1 MIAEPVLFRDL
12 AYVFLAAVLGGALAR
27 LAHQPLILGYVFG
40 GLLVSPLTPGPSV
53 TDVHTFQAF
62 AEIGVVLL
70 MFSLGIEFSLKDL
83 MGVKWIA
90 LVGAPLG
97 MALSIGLTLT
107 TGAVLGWSPL
117 QGAVVGM
124 VICVA
129 STMVLARLL
138 LDRGEL
144 HTRHGRVMIGI
155 SLVEDLVVVVLIVLI
170 PALGALQ
177 GERLVAIV
185 KALLT
190 AAVILGP
197 FFYLTRRI
205 LPPILARV
213 ARTRSD
219 ELFLLVTLAIGLGAA
234 AITQAAGLSLALG
247 AFLAGLLINESDY
260 AHEMLA
266 RVLSLRDAF
275 TALFFVTIGVLIDP
289 RVVGANLGLLG
300 ALVGLIVIGNWA
312 IWTTVCLAFRQS
324 RFTAVRVGLG
334 LAQIGEFS
342 FILVGVARQSGHV
355 DHDMYSATL
364 AASLVTVL
372 INAALVR
379 LVARW
384 LGPPR
389 HEDRG
394 TLGRPSGEGLDGHVV
409 VCGFGRVGSAIGE
422 ALETFGVPYV
432 AIETDPDIVKS
443 LRARKVPAVFGDAA
457 QRVILAAA
465 QADRAALVILAVP
478 ESERARLAVSRIR
491 AFNPTVPILARVNDL
506 AWRGRLMEAGAA
518 EVIQPE
524 QEAASTLIRHA
535 LERLSLPRERVLAYL
550 NSFRGAMESVVP
562 EANVPPAGDALRATS
577 GMPRLRV
584 VTLRGGDLI
593 GRSLG
598 EARVRERFGVNV
610 IAVERA
616 TGEIMDD
623 PSADTVLR
631 EGDRIRLFGLPRQI
645 EALLSGS
652 AVLIE

>member
-1 MIAEPVLFRDL
+1 MISEPALFRDL

-27 LAHQPLILGYVFG
+27 LAQQPLILGYVFG
-40 GLLVSPLTPGPSV
+40 GLLVSPLTPGPAV
-53 TDVHTFQAF
+53 TEVHTFQAF

-97 MALSIGLTLT
+97 IVMSIGLALA

-155 SLVEDLVVVVLIVLI
+155 SLVEDLAVVVLIVLI

-177 GERLVAIV
+177 GERLVAIG

-234 AITQAAGLSLALG
+234 ALTQAAGLSLALG

-289 RVVGANLGLLG
+289 RVVASNLGLLG
-300 ALVGLIVIGNWA
+300 TLVGLIVIGNWA
-312 IWTTVCLAFRQS
+312 IWTIVGLLFRQS
-324 RFTAVRVGLG
+324 LFTAVRVGLG

-355 DHDMYSATL
+355 GQDLYGATL

-389 HEDRG
+389 HEPTA
-394 TLGRPSGEGLDGHVV
+394 TLGLPSGNLEGHVV
-409 VCGFGRVGSAIGE
+409 VGGFGRVGSAIGE
-422 ALETFGVPYV
+422 ALETFSIPYV

-443 LRARKVPAVFGDAA
+443 LRARNVPAVFGDAA
-457 QRVILAAA
+457 QRIILAAA
-465 QADRAALVILAVP
+465 HADRAALVILAVP
-478 ESERARLAVSRIR
+478 ESERSRLAVSRIR

-506 AWRGRLMEAGAA
+506 AWRGRLIEAGAA

-550 NSFRGAMESVVP
+550 NSFRGAMESAAP
-562 EANVPPAGDALRATS
+562 EARAPAPVAPARVAVGL
-577 GMPRLRV
+577 PRLRV

-593 GRSLG
+593 GCSLG
-598 EARVRERFGVNV
+598 EARIRERFGVNV
-610 IAVERA
+610 ITVERA
-616 TGEIMDD
+616 TGEVVAD

-645 EALLSGS
+645 EALLAGS
-652 AVLIE
+652 SVLIE

>member
-1 MIAEPVLFRDL
+1 MISEPALFRDL

-177 GERLVAIV
+177 GDRLFAIG

-219 ELFLLVTLAIGLGAA
+219 ELFLLVTLAIGLRAA

-289 RVVGANLGLLG
+289 RVVAANLGLLG

-324 RFTAVRVGLG
+324 LFTAVRVGLG

-384 LGPPR
+384 FGPPR
-389 HEDRG
+389 HEDSG
-394 TLGRPSGEGLDGHVV
+394 ALGRPSGEGLDGHVV

-443 LRARKVPAVFGDAA
+443 LRARGVPAVFGDAA
-457 QRVILAAA
+457 QRIILAAA
-465 QADRAALVILAVP
+465 RAERAALVILTVP
-478 ESERARLAVSRIR
+478 ETERARLAVRRLR
-491 AFNPTVPILARVNDL
+491 ALNPGAPVLARAWDL
-506 AWRGRLMEAGAA
+506 AGRDRLAEEGAA

-524 QEAASTLIRHA
+524 LEAAATLIRHA
-535 LERLSLPRERVLAYL
+535 LERLSLPRDRVLAYL
-550 NSFRGAMESVVP
+550 NRYRSAMEASDL
-562 EANVPPAGDALRATS
+562 AGAAPAAGL
-577 GMPRLRV
+577 PRLHD
-584 VTLRGGDLI
+584 VTLRGGGLVDQ
-593 GRSLG
+593 SLRD
-598 EARVRERFGVNV
+598 ARVRERFGVTV
-610 IAVERA
+610 VAVTRA
-616 TGEIMDD
+616 SGETVLH
-623 PSADTVLR
+623 PTADTVLR
-631 EGDRIRLFGLPRQI
+631 TGDRLRLFGLPQKI
-645 EALLSGS
+645 DGLLAGS
-652 AVLIE
+652 EVLSE